1 MIKWLY
7 LVKKG
12 IEFGLNEIRLEPD
25 VDKAQILHLTMIKWL
40 YLV

>member
-12 IEFGLNEIRLEPD
+12 IKFGLNEIRLEPD
-25 VDKAQILHLTMIKWL
+25 VDQAQILHLTMIKWL